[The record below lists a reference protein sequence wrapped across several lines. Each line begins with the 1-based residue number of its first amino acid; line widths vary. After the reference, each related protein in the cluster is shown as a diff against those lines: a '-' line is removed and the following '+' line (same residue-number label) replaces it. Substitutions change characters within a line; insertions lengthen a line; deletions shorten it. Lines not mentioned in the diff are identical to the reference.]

1 MHRASE
7 EIRRRLM
14 SRGSAEGVEKTKRY
28 FRESV
33 TTYGCSSN
41 DVKAVAEELAPTLKR
56 DLGQTLI
63 VACELIEAG
72 VLEEQWVATALLAK
86 VKRQLTA
93 EHVDQVDDWVNS
105 LTNWANVDIFCTQI
119 VNDLVERNPETVE
132 RLRRWAASPCH
143 WRRRAAAV
151 SLVPTARRGGMLQ
164 EVFGLADLLMEDRDD
179 LVQKGVGW
187 LLKEASKRHQGEVR
201 EYLLGWRDRAPALV
215 LRYASEKLP
224 LGQRVLKTRA

>member
-1 MHRASE
+1 
-7 EIRRRLM
+7 M
-14 SRGSAEGVEKTKRY
+14 SRGSAEGVEKTRRY

-33 TTYGCSSN
+33 ATYGCSSS

-63 VACELIEAG
+63 VVGELIEAG

-93 EHVDQVDDWVNS
+93 EHVDRVDDWVNS
-105 LTNWANVDIFCTQI
+105 LTNWASVDTFCTQI
-119 VNDLVERNPETVE
+119 VNALVERNPETVG
-132 RLRRWAASPCH
+132 RLRGWAASPSR

-151 SLVPTARRGGMLQ
+151 SLVPTARRGMMLA

-179 LVQKGVGW
+179 MVQKGVGW

-201 EYLLGWRDRAPALV
+201 EYLLAWRDRAPALV

-224 LGQRVLKTRA
+224 PGQRVLKTRA

>member
-1 MHRASE
+1 MHQASE

-14 SRGSAEGVEKTKRY
+14 SRGSAEGVEKTRRY

-33 TTYGCSSN
+33 ATYGCSSS

-63 VACELIEAG
+63 VVGELIEAG

-93 EHVDQVDDWVNS
+93 EHVDRVDDWVNS
-105 LTNWANVDIFCTQI
+105 LTNWASVDTFCTQI
-119 VNDLVERNPETVE
+119 VNALVERNPETVG
-132 RLRRWAASPCH
+132 RLRGWAASPSR

-151 SLVPTARRGGMLQ
+151 SLVPTARRGMMLA

-179 LVQKGVGW
+179 MVQKGVGW

-201 EYLLGWRDRAPALV
+201 EYLLAWRDRAPALV

-224 LGQRVLKTRA
+224 LGQRILKTRA

>member
-1 MHRASE
+1 MHQASE

-14 SRGSAEGVEKTKRY
+14 SRGSAEGVEKTRRY

-33 TTYGCSSN
+33 ATYGCSSS

-63 VACELIEAG
+63 VVGELIEAG

-93 EHVDQVDDWVNS
+93 EHVDRVDDWVNS
-105 LTNWANVDIFCTQI
+105 LTNWASVDTFCTQI
-119 VNDLVERNPETVE
+119 VNALVERNPETVG
-132 RLRRWAASPCH
+132 RLRGWAASPSR

-151 SLVPTARRGGMLQ
+151 SLVPTARRGMMLA

-179 LVQKGVGW
+179 MVQKGVGW

-201 EYLLGWRDRAPALV
+201 EYLLAWRDRAPALV

-224 LGQRVLKTRA
+224 PGQRVLKTRA

>member
-1 MHRASE
+1 MHKASE

-14 SRGSAEGVEKTKRY
+14 SRGSADGVEKTRRY
-28 FRESV
+28 FREPV
-33 TTYGCSSN
+33 TTYGCSSS
-41 DVKAVAEELAPTLKR
+41 DAKAVTEELAPTLKR

-63 VACELIEAG
+63 VAGELIEAG

-93 EHVDQVDDWVNS
+93 EHVDQVDDWIDS
-105 LTNWANVDIFCTQI
+105 LTNWASVDTFCTQI
-119 VNDLVERNPETVE
+119 VNALVEGKPETVG
-132 RLRRWAASPCH
+132 RLRGWAASPSR

-151 SLVPTARRGGMLQ
+151 SLVPTARRGMMLQ
-164 EVFGLADLLMEDRDD
+164 DVFGVADVLMEDRDD
-179 LVQKGVGW
+179 IVQKGVGW

-201 EYLLGWRDRAPALV
+201 MYLLGWRDRAPALV